1 MTKELA
7 ITILDAILNSKDTM
21 VENRTGSTTARN
33 YVYTVN
39 CTPTVFDAI
48 EMAKEALENESER

>member
-7 ITILDAILNSKDTM
+7 ISILDGILNGKDTI
-21 VENRTGSTTARN
+21 VKNRTGSTIARN
-33 YVYTVN
+33 YVYTIN

-48 EMAKEALENESER
+48 EMAKEALEKEE

>member
-7 ITILDAILNSKDTM
+7 ISILEAILNSKDAM

-48 EMAKEALENESER
+48 EMAKEALENEPER

>member
-7 ITILDAILNSKDTM
+7 ISILDGILNGKDTM
-21 VENRTGSTTARN
+21 IKNRTGSATARN
-33 YVYTVN
+33 YVYTIN

-48 EMAKEALENESER
+48 EMAKEALEHESKR